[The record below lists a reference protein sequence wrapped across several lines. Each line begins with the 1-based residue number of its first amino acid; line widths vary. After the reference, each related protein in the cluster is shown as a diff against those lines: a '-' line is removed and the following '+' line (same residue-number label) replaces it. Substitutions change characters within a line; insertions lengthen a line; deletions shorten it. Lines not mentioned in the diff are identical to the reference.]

1 MSFNMPEILRSWKG
15 EQLSSREIS
24 QLQRILSQGALR
36 SRLEKLMKPG
46 GNWEKNYLSFK
57 KKGFMKRDGVN
68 VTDQGFYLQV
78 RKIFLDE
85 KKKALTIMRSQS
97 PELYDR
103 VQLRQLKKRE
113 GKANDQE
120 TISRLLALPK

>member
-1 MSFNMPEILRSWKG
+1 
-15 EQLSSREIS
+15 
-24 QLQRILSQGALR
+24 
-36 SRLEKLMKPG
+36 
-46 GNWEKNYLSFK
+46 
-57 KKGFMKRDGVN
+57 
-68 VTDQGFYLQV
+68 
-78 RKIFLDE
+78 
-85 KKKALTIMRSQS
+85 MRSQS

>member
-1 MSFNMPEILRSWKG
+1 
-15 EQLSSREIS
+15 
-24 QLQRILSQGALR
+24 
-36 SRLEKLMKPG
+36 MKPG
-46 GNWEKNYLSFK
+46 GKWEKNYLNFK
-57 KKGFMKRDGVN
+57 KEGFMKRDGVN

-120 TISRLLALPK
+120 TISRLLAIPK